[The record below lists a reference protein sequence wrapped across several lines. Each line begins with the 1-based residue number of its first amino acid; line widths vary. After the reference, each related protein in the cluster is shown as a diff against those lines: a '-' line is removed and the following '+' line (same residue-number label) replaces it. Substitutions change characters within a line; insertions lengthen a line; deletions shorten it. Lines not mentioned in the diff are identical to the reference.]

1 VVQAG
6 LTKFRQNQ
14 YGQTSIKIG
23 DSAYKTIAQPVI
35 PYLAR
40 PYQYVS
46 PYVEKADHLGDQTL
60 SKMDER
66 WPVVKKPADEIY
78 TDAKNVVLYP
88 YHRGLEGKDHVFS
101 VYSAECKKVGGE
113 GLMTTTKALISTVVL
128 ISSDTISWVGEFL
141 AARKAEAKEATSEK
155 VSS

>member
-23 DSAYKTIAQPVI
+23 DSAYKTIAQPVM

-46 PYVEKADHLGDQTL
+46 PYVEKADHIGDQTL
-60 SKMDER
+60 AKMDER
-66 WPVVKKPADEIY
+66 WPVVKKPADELY
-78 TDAKNVVLYP
+78 ADAKSVVLYP
-88 YHRGLEGKDHVFS
+88 LHKSMEGKDHVFS

-113 GLMTTTKALISTVVL
+113 GLVTTTKALISTAVL
-128 ISSDTISWVGEFL
+128 ISSEAISWVGQLL
-141 AARKAEAKEATSEK
+141 AARKAEAKDAANDK
-155 VSS
+155 VNG